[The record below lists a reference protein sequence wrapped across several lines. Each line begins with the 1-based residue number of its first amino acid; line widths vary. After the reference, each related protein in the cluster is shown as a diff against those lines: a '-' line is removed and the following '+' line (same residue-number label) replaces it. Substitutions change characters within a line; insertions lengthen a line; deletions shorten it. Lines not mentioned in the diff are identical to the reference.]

1 MSSNKSLNKNSNKRS
16 NKNSNKSSN
25 KNTYNSIYLKKT
37 SHNIF
42 NKKSFVKVFKVKDGK
57 HQGKFAKITIK
68 NDKNGEKQYS
78 VKYDNT
84 RN

>member
-1 MSSNKSLNKNSNKRS
+1 MSSNKSL
-16 NKNSNKSSN
+16 N

-57 HQGKFAKITIK
+57 KQGNFAKITIK
-68 NDKNGEKQYS
+68 NDKNGEKKYS
-78 VKYDNT
+78 IKYADK